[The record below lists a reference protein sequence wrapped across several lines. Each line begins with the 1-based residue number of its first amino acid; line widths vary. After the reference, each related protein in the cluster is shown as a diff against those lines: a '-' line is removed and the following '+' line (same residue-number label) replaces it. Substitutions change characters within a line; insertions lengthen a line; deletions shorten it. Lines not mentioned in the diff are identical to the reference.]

1 MKGGKKRFNNMK
13 AQLVDNCG
21 PKWGKQMI
29 AAGKETECRRL
40 LGVSTP
46 TEVLS
51 ADGFKGNWNP
61 SVQPQVDKIVKQMSA
76 SKLYGPTMKKV
87 LQTVGGGKALDTT
100 DRRRGLHLPPLV
112 LCRGHAVTS
121 RVELVQY
128 EQQQTASSRAEAR
141 GTWSVPV
148 VSASGQHAGSVCM
161 P

>member
-1 MKGGKKRFNNMK
+1 MKGDKKRFNNMK

-46 TEVLS
+46 TEFLS

-76 SKLYGPTMKKV
+76 SRLYGPTMKKV

-100 DRRRGLHLPPLV
+100 RTRAKKRK
-112 LCRGHAVTS
+112 AVS
-121 RVELVQY
+121 FDDIN
-128 EQQQTASSRAEAR
+128 SK
-141 GTWSVPV
+141 
-148 VSASGQHAGSVCM
+148 GS
-161 P
+161 